1 MVDFL
6 GVRPKA
12 GEPRIIASTPADL
25 EQLERLRPGR
35 PFAVKAV
42 HKRSAPHHRWYWG
55 LVSVVADGLGMSAYS
70 LHAQLKWEAELVER
84 IITSKAF
91 GTAVVLKSTAFDQ
104 MDESDFTKYRQIAVE
119 LIFTRYLPGVTR
131 KDVYVRVEELCGPR
145 PW

>member
-1 MVDFL
+1 
-6 GVRPKA
+6 
-12 GEPRIIASTPADL
+12 
-25 EQLERLRPGR
+25 
-35 PFAVKAV
+35 
-42 HKRSAPHHRWYWG
+42 
-55 LVSVVADGLGMSAYS
+55 VVADGLGMSAYS